1 MVCPRCIRVVQAE
14 LEKLGHQVVNVRLGT
29 AELAEKPS
37 DLEAIATAMEN
48 QGFALLE
55 EKNAKLINELKVF
68 VQEQVRSG
76 CLESGVQKFS
86 VVIENHFSKTYA
98 YLSQLFS
105 QTENQTLEHYI
116 IAQKIEQ
123 AKEWLVYD
131 ELTLSEMAY
140 RLGYS
145 SVSHLSYQFRK
156 TTGFSPTEFKAL
168 KGHHRHLL
176 TDL

>member
-1 MVCPRCIRVVQAE
+1 MVCPRCIRVAQAE
-14 LEKLGHQVVNVRLGT
+14 LEKLGLEVLQIRLGHV
-29 AELAEKPS
+29 ELANEPADLKSVAEALEK
-37 DLEAIATAMEN
+37 

-55 EKNAKLINELKVF
+55 ERNAKLINELKVF

-76 CLESGVQKFS
+76 SLEKGVQKFS
-86 VVIENHFSKTYA
+86 VVIENHFAKTYA

-105 QTENQTLEHYI
+105 QAESQTLEHYI

-131 ELTLSEMAY
+131 ELTLSEMAF

-156 TTGFSPTEFKAL
+156 TTGFSPSEFKAL

-176 TDL
+176 TEL

>member
-14 LEKLGHQVVNVRLGT
+14 LEKIGYQVLSIRLGEV
-29 AELAEKPS
+29 ELGEKPD
-37 DLEAIATAMEN
+37 DLAAISTAIKEH
-48 QGFALLE
+48 GFALLE
-55 EKNAKLINELKVF
+55 ERNAKLINELKVF
-68 VQEQVRSG
+68 VQEQIRSG
-76 CLESGVQKFS
+76 SLESGVQKFS
-86 VVIENHFSKTYA
+86 VVIEKRFAKTYA

-105 QTENQTLEHYI
+105 QSENQTLEHYI

>member
-1 MVCPRCIRVVQAE
+1 MVCPRCIRVVREE
-14 LEKLGHQVVNVRLGT
+14 LENLGHQVVSVHLGE
-29 AELAEKPS
+29 AELAAKPD
-37 DLEAIATAMEN
+37 DLDAISTAMEKN
-48 QGFALLE
+48 GFALLE
-55 EKNAKLINELKVF
+55 ERNAKLINELKIF

-76 CLESGVQKFS
+76 SLESGVQKFS
-86 VVIENHFSKTYA
+86 VVIENHFGKTYA

-105 QTENQTLEHYI
+105 QSENQTLEHYI

-123 AKEWLVYD
+123 AKEWLAYD
-131 ELTLSEMAY
+131 ELTLSEMAF

-156 TTGFSPTEFKAL
+156 TTGFSPSEFKAL

>member
-14 LEKLGHQVVNVRLGT
+14 LEKLGLEVLQIRLGHV
-29 AELAEKPS
+29 ELASEPADLKTVAEALEK
-37 DLEAIATAMEN
+37 

-55 EKNAKLINELKVF
+55 ERNARLVNELKVF
-68 VQEQVRSG
+68 VQEQIRSG
-76 CLESGVQKFS
+76 NLETGVQKFS
-86 VVIENHFSKTYA
+86 VVIEDHFSKTYA

-105 QTENQTLEHYI
+105 QSENQTLEHYI

-123 AKEWLVYD
+123 TKEWLVYD
-131 ELTLSEMAY
+131 ELTLSEMAF

-156 TTGFSPTEFKAL
+156 TTGFSPSEFKAL